1 MTDQLQF
8 ELSFPKFGFAETFE
22 FESGL
27 HIIYGESGS
36 GKSAFINQML
46 GRAKSH
52 ENFNLSMIQSPG
64 EVQKVFQNPDTQ
76 IVSSTV
82 AGELAFTLECRSA
95 DQEYI
100 SAELTKIKEDLF
112 FKCDVHR
119 HPATLSGG
127 EKEMLNVITAFSV
140 LPQLVLIDDG
150 LSFLNTE
157 KKKEIIQYFQRRIS
171 DLQCMV
177 LWLTSD
183 CNDLQYGL
191 TQWELTLQA
200 LKPWNGAIKQ
210 LPKVEHNAGSKMSI
224 KCENVSFNYN
234 GDVDLF
240 NDFNL
245 NIDEFRALGITG
257 ANGSGKTTIAKLLLN
272 IEQPESGTIKLLL
285 NGENANI
292 AYLEQFPEK
301 MIGADSLDTFVKR
314 LLKAGKLDKHK
325 VNHAIKNLKNCQLEW
340 ELIKDKNALEL
351 PWSTLRLS
359 LTIWLLNCEYD
370 LLILDEP
377 TFGLGREQVLTL
389 VRHLQLYVKNK
400 YLLIISHDTEFIYT
414 FCDWVFDIDQNTLIT
429 DTKKTISN
437 G

>member
-1 MTDQLQF
+1 MTDRLQF
-8 ELSFPKFGFAETFE
+8 ELSFPKFSFAETFE

-27 HIIYGESGS
+27 HIIYGASGS
-36 GKSAFINQML
+36 GKSVFINQML
-46 GRAKSH
+46 GRAKDH
-52 ENFNLSMIQSPG
+52 ENFDLSIIQCPD

-82 AGELAFTLECRSA
+82 AGELAFSLECRNRN
-95 DQEYI
+95 QEYI
-100 SAELTKIKEDLF
+100 ANELSKVKGDLF
-112 FKCDVHR
+112 FECAGNR

-140 LPQLVLIDDG
+140 HPQFVLIDDG
-150 LSFLNTE
+150 LSFLNTDM
-157 KKKEIIQYFQRRIS
+157 KKEVVQYIQDRITE
-171 DLQCMV
+171 LNCIV

-183 CNDLQYGL
+183 CNDLQFGL

-200 LKPWNGAIKQ
+200 LKQWNGAIKP
-210 LPKVEHNAGSKMSI
+210 LPKVEHNAGSEMSI
-224 KCENVSFNYN
+224 KCQNVSFNYN
-234 GDVDLF
+234 GDANLF

-245 NIDEFRALGITG
+245 NIDGFRALGITG
-257 ANGSGKTTIAKLLLN
+257 ANGSGKTTIAKLLLD
-272 IEQPESGTIKLLL
+272 IEQPASGKITLCK
-285 NGENANI
+285 NGEKGNI
-292 AYLEQFPEK
+292 AFLEQFPEK

-314 LLKAGKLDKHK
+314 LLTAGKLDKHK
-325 VNHAIKNLKNCQLEW
+325 VNHAIRKLKNCQLDW

-389 VRHLQLYVKNK
+389 AHHLQLYVKNK

-414 FCDWVFDIDQNTLIT
+414 FCDCVFDMDQNTLIAE
-429 DTKKTISN
+429 TKKIISN